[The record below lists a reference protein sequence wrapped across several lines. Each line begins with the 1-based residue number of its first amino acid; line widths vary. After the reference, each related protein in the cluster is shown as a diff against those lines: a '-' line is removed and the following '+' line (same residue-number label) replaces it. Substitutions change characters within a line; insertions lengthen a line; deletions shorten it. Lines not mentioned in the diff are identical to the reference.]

1 MSGTWFGLPDP
12 SIVLIKAQFEREVI
26 RRAKSQLRARVLTHH
41 SSLITHHCLILFC
54 RGEDGWCVVGNAN
67 REAAV
72 VSEAGEPFDAGE
84 IKAKSGS
91 TNLHSEACFGLRFSP
106 KRTITW
112 SGIGA
117 PSNLAGDTELLIQAE
132 DPRRA
137 IRQYIVLRKQLCW
150 RGQNCNSNVSECVKP
165 SVVSKLLANQYRP
178 IGIRL
183 IQSDSPGLIRVRQSD
198 ANTKT

>member
-91 TNLHSEACFGLRFSP
+91 PNLHSEACFGLRFSP
-106 KRTITW
+106 ERTIAG

-117 PSNLAGDTELLIQAE
+117 PINLAGDTELLIQAE

-137 IRQYIVLRKQLCW
+137 VREYIVLGKQL
-150 RGQNCNSNVSECVKP
+150 RGRSQNCNSNIPEGVQP
-165 SVVSKLLANQYRP
+165 TVVSKLLANQYRS

-183 IQSDSPGLIRVRQSD
+183 IQSDSPGLVGVRQSH
-198 ANTKT
+198 AHAKT